1 MTTTIT
7 GPGIYPDMTDA
18 EYHAD
23 PVPEGSLSASG
34 AKTLLDCP
42 AKFNYRKLA
51 GEEHRDF
58 FDFGKAAHAKLLGVG
73 APIAVLDF
81 KDRRSKAYSEAE
93 AQAYANGHTPMLKR
107 DAAVIESMVAAVQA
121 VPLAAALL
129 DPARGP
135 VEQSLFWH
143 DLIWRRAR
151 LDLFPD
157 PDTDERP
164 IIVDYKTAADA
175 SPKGFQKSSANFD
188 YFIQAA
194 WYLDGYRR
202 LTGRDDAAFVFVV
215 QEKEPPYVVGCYELT
230 ESYRRI
236 GEWRAER
243 AVAIYQRCTATGIW
257 PAYSEDVERIDAP
270 RWLEIEHEEQLDMT
284 KEGAMT

>member
-1 MTTTIT
+1 MTAIT
-7 GPGIYPDMTDA
+7 EPGVYDIPDS

-23 PVPEGSLSASG
+23 PVPDGSLSASG
-34 AKTLLDCP
+34 AKVLLECP
-42 AKFNYRKLA
+42 AKYNYRQQA
-51 GEEHRDF
+51 GEEHRDY
-58 FDFGKAAHAKLLGVG
+58 FDFGKAAHAQLLGVG
-73 APIAVLDF
+73 APIRVLDF
-81 KDRRSKAYSEAE
+81 KDKRTNDYKAAEAE
-93 AQAYANGHTPMLKR
+93 AYAAGETPLLRR
-107 DAAVIESMVAAVQA
+107 DADVIDRMVAEVRR

-151 LDLFPD
+151 LDIFPD
-157 PDTDERP
+157 PTTDGRP

-175 SPKGFQKSSANFD
+175 SPRAFRNSSASYA
-188 YFIQAA
+188 YFLQAS
-194 WYLDGYRR
+194 WYLAGYRA

-243 AVAIYQRCTATGIW
+243 AVAIWQHCRETGVW
-257 PAYSEDVERIDAP
+257 PAYSNDVELVGAP
-270 RWLEIEHEEQLDMT
+270 RWLEIEHEEQIEMIN
-284 KEGAMT
+284 EGAAA